1 MIEKDISKVKDG
13 ISYILSVKVIMNC
26 NSLANQHQIILYK
39 NFDDIKKEF
48 DKQRETCIEK
58 NKDREG
64 YTFKIMEDEEDFFN
78 AMVTDKNNN
87 RSYVASI
94 ELGILKEKTVYDL
107 AIYNIGI

>member
-13 ISYILSVKVIMNC
+13 ISYILSVRIILDC
-26 NSLANQHQIILYK
+26 NSLGNQHQIILYK
-39 NFDDIKKEF
+39 NFDDAKKEF

-64 YTFKIMEDEEDFFN
+64 YTFKITEDEEDFFN
-78 AMVTDKNNN
+78 AKVTDENN
-87 RSYVASI
+87 RNYYVVI
-94 ELGILKEKTVYDL
+94 ELGILKEKTAYDL

>member
-13 ISYILSVKVIMNC
+13 ISYILSVKIILDC

-39 NFDDIKKEF
+39 NFDDAKKEF
-48 DKQRETCIEK
+48 DKQREECIEK

-64 YTFKIMEDEEDFFN
+64 YTFKITEDEEDFFN
-78 AMVTDKNNN
+78 ANVTDENN
-87 RSYVASI
+87 RNYYVVI
-94 ELGILKEKTVYDL
+94 ELGILKEKTAYDL